1 MNKQIIFVITDNNFM
16 IKRAD
21 QPFVLFEPKGIK
33 RIPTV
38 PFYHE
43 LWNTN
48 DDFIKYM
55 NELKNLISDGVRSLF
70 IKQEAIVYFP
80 SDLTT
85 VDKKAI
91 EDYLLVSRIIKKVT
105 FNSYSSNIGKDSGD
119 YIALTSSDRVVTLEV
134 YKNYKIKETIF
145 YNRYNLRIEEVVNTI
160 NNKQRVYAGVPV
172 IICDVNKNLV
182 NFYDC
187 GVVVELI
194 S

>member
-1 MNKQIIFVITDNNFM
+1 MKKQIIFVITDNNFM

-33 RIPTV
+33 HIPTV

-70 IKQEAIVYFP
+70 IKQEVIVYAP

-134 YKNYKIKETIF
+134 YENYEIKETIF

-160 NNKQRVYAGVPV
+160 NNKQTVYASFPV
-172 IICDVNKNLV
+172 RICDVNKNLMD
-182 NFYDC
+182 FYDC

>member
-33 RIPTV
+33 HIPTV

-48 DDFIKYM
+48 DDFIKHM

-70 IKQEAIVYFP
+70 IKQEVIVYAP

-105 FNSYSSNIGKDSGD
+105 FNSYSSNASKESGD